1 MGLTGQLNRGLEI
14 PVATLAFLPVGFVL
28 RRVLRPAHWL
38 RSHMVAKRWGKE
50 GRRSV
55 LGDIFE
61 WL

>member
-1 MGLTGQLNRGLEI
+1 M
-14 PVATLAFLPVGFVL
+14 ATLAFLPIGFVL

-55 LGDIFE
+55 FGDIFE